1 MGGASFAGVKQMK
14 MFAELPRVYLHRDA
28 VDFRRSI
35 NGLVCIVEMQMEISP
50 FEDALFMFCNK
61 AKDKLKIV
69 YWDKTGFA
77 MWYKRLDKH
86 RFKWPTQADD
96 ATLTLSEQQFHWLLN
111 GYDVVGHQPLF
122 YQSVAL

>member
-1 MGGASFAGVKQMK
+1 MR
-14 MFAELPRVYLHRDA
+14 MFAELPKVYLHRDA

-50 FEDALFMFCNK
+50 FEEALFMFCNK

-86 RFKWPTQADD
+86 RFQWPTQADN
-96 ATLTLSEQQFHWLLN
+96 ATLTLSEQQFHWLLD
-111 GYDVVGHQPLF
+111 GDDIIGHQPLF

>member
-1 MGGASFAGVKQMK
+1 MK
-14 MFAELPRVYLHRDA
+14 MFADLPTVYLHRDA

-50 FEDALFMFCNK
+50 FEEALFMFCNK

-77 MWYKRLDKH
+77 MWYKRLDKQ
-86 RFKWPTQADD
+86 RFKWPTQVDED
-96 ATLTLSEQQFHWLLN
+96 TLVLSEQQFHWLLA